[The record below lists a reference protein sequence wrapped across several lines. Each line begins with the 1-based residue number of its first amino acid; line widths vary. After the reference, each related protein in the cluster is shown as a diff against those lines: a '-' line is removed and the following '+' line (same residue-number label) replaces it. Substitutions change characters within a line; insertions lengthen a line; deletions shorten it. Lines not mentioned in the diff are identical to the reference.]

1 MPFGACASAG
11 TGCSFPTEAMMTLPW
26 KPSFRLPLQRLL
38 LLFLLL
44 ALASAARAEVRVTD
58 DEGAQLVLRAP
69 ARRIVSIAPHLTELL
84 FAAGAGD
91 RVVAASEWSD
101 YPDAARRLPRVGDAV
116 LLDLERIVSL
126 KPDLVVVWAN
136 GSSPQQ
142 LQRLRAAGLPVFSSA
157 ARGLPHIA
165 ATLRVLGRLAG
176 TDAAAEARASAF
188 ERTLAGLR
196 ATYAQ
201 RRPLKVFYQIWH
213 APLMTVNA
221 SHPISEALELCGAR
235 NVFAGL
241 PQLVPQVSAEAVVA
255 ARPDVIVTGR
265 SETALSDGLELWRT
279 LKPLQRTPLITVNPD
294 RMHRATDRMADGVRE
309 LCEKLDVVR

>member
-1 MPFGACASAG
+1 MIGSR
-11 TGCSFPTEAMMTLPW
+11 TCSV
-26 KPSFRLPLQRLL
+26 RLALQRVSW
-38 LLFLLL
+38 LFLLL
-44 ALASAARAEVRVTD
+44 ALPWAARAELRVTD
-58 DEGAQLVLRAP
+58 DEGTVLVLRAP
-69 ARRIVSIAPHLTELL
+69 AQRIVSIAPHLTELL
-84 FAAGAGD
+84 YAAGAGE
-91 RVVAASEWSD
+91 RVIAVSEWSD
-101 YPDAARRLPRVGDAV
+101 YPEAARRLPRVGDAV

-176 TDAAAEARASAF
+176 TQAVAEARATAF

-221 SHPISEALELCGAR
+221 GHPISEALALCGAR

-255 ARPDVIVTGR
+255 ARPDAIVTGR
-265 SETALSDGLELWRT
+265 SEAAPSDGLELWRT
-279 LKPLQRTPLITVNPD
+279 LKPLQGTPLIAVNPD
-294 RMHRATDRMADGVRE
+294 RMHRATDRMADGARE
-309 LCEKLDVVR
+309 LCEKLDAVR